1 MSAIKIARERVDI
14 ALRYALG
21 TDIGNLLEDPTITDV
36 MLNEDGAIWADGAG
50 LHRRDSGFTMRSE
63 DALSALFLI
72 ADHCGEPLTRQ
83 APVLSATLPR
93 TGERIAATIA
103 PITQQPTFAIRKPPQ
118 KVFEI
123 GQFETYDRLAQANS
137 PCFHG
142 SMTLL
147 QTDPISILNH
157 AIDDRR
163 NILIAGSTGSGKTSL
178 ASALLC
184 SAPDLVAARCIILED
199 TAELVCG
206 APDHVRMLTTP
217 GVGMRELVQL
227 SLRYRPD
234 RIIVGEVR
242 SGGAAI
248 ELIHAMNTGHQGG
261 ISTIHANSCIDA
273 LGRIEDLC
281 SEVCHQPPRRA
292 IATGIGCIVFVTRT
306 ATGRAIAEVML
317 VDGLDDNGV
326 YRTTSF

>member
-123 GQFETYDRLAQANS
+123 DQFEVGAPATAPERSSSASGDTIAVLRK
-137 PCFHG
+137 
-142 SMTLL
+142 
-147 QTDPISILNH
+147 

-184 SAPDLVAARCIILED
+184 SAPDLVAARCLILED

-281 SEVCHQPPRRA
+281 GEVCHQPPRRA
-292 IATGIGCIVFVTRT
+292 IATGIGCIVFVART

-317 VDGLDDNGV
+317 VDGLDESGGYV
-326 YRTTSF
+326 TTSF